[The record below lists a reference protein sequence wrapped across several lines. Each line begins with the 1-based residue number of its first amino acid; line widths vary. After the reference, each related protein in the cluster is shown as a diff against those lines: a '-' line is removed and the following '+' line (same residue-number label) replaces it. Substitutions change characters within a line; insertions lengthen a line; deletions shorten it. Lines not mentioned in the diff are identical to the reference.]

1 MNQLICKIGLK
12 MLAIELEHN
21 VIEQNSILGQ

>member
-12 MLAIELEHN
+12 MLAIKLEYI
-21 VIEQNSILGQ
+21 VIEQNSILGR